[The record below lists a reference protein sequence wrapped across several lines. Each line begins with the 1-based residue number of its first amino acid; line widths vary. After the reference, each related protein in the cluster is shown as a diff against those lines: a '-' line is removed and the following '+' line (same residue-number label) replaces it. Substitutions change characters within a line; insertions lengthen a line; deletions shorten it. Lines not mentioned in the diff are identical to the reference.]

1 MTTDE
6 WCVVVVIVDDEYSS
20 ENKESTKNTIHT
32 SPLTSAAVNA
42 IFVDII
48 LIYEW
53 QNLDGIFCYLL
64 LLLDMYTHTYQVLT
78 KMWSYLGQWLEYMM
92 SFKGCNQSIFYIV
105 DHKDRFYK
113 P

>member
-20 ENKESTKNTIHT
+20 ENKESTKNTIQT

-42 IFVDII
+42 IFLDII

-53 QNLDGIFCYLL
+53 QKLDGIFLL
-64 LLLDMYTHTYQVLT
+64 FTTISKYVHTHT
-78 KMWSYLGQWLEYMM
+78 KFWRKWEA
-92 SFKGCNQSIFYIV
+92 I
-105 DHKDRFYK
+105 
-113 P
+113 

>member
-20 ENKESTKNTIHT
+20 ENKESTKNTIQT

-64 LLLDMYTHTYQVLT
+64 LFLNMYTHIP
-78 KMWSYLGQWLEYMM
+78 
-92 SFKGCNQSIFYIV
+92 SFDENVELFRSIISIV
-105 DHKDRFYK
+105 YEAV
-113 P
+113 

>member
-1 MTTDE
+1 MMTTDE
-6 WCVVVVIVDDEYSS
+6 WCVVVVIVDDDYSS

-64 LLLDMYTHTYQVLT
+64 LLLDMYTHIPSFDENVKLFRSMIRVYDVL
-78 KMWSYLGQWLEYMM
+78 
-92 SFKGCNQSIFYIV
+92 
-105 DHKDRFYK
+105 
-113 P
+113 